1 MFATLLSNDKLL
13 LFVEFNFRSNFKRL
27 ELEVEE
33 SGLNVIAPMLVPVS
47 FLEIVAFPLLL
58 SICFEAVT
66 LVSWLVLY
74 GFVKLNF
81 KITSTV
87 ELSEAVLFILPSI

>member
-47 FLEIVAFPLLL
+47 FLEIVTFPLLL
-58 SICFEAVT
+58 SICFKAVA

-81 KITSTV
+81 EITSTV
-87 ELSEAVLFILPSI
+87 ELSEAVLFLLPSI